1 MSVLR
6 ILILVTPILVLA
18 DSEMAHAGLILSA
31 SDAAAVKAA
40 VSGGACGCATENPAT
55 QRPGETPGQSWHD
68 MRADLPVQN
77 GATGTSYG
85 PDDSSHSGSYLLT
98 SSTDAESR
106 SCRPLIWSFRCQQP
120 SELAGR
126 VFRPP
131 RVYVSSLA
139 GQEV

>member
-18 DSEMAHAGLILSA
+18 ETELAQAGLILSA
-31 SDAAAVKAA
+31 SEAAAVQATA
-40 VSGGACGCATENPAT
+40 SSGASGFATESPGT
-55 QRPGETPGQSWHD
+55 QRPGEAPGQSWHD
-68 MRADLPVQN
+68 MRAERPVQS

-85 PDDSSHSGSYLLT
+85 PDDSSHSVSYLLT
-98 SSTDAESR
+98 NATDAVSR
-106 SCRPLIWSFRCQQP
+106 SCRPLIWSFRCQRP

-131 RVYVSSLA
+131 RVVMSGLA